1 MNLLLLSPEDF
12 ESDGRAV
19 VHGRRAR
26 HVSRILRAGVGD
38 ELCVGLIGDR
48 IGTGSIV
55 SLDARE
61 LVLDIRLEREPPAPL
76 AATLVLALPRPPV
89 LGRVLAA
96 ATSFG
101 VKRIVLLH
109 TRRVEKTYWEARAL
123 QPGPLHEKL
132 VLGLE
137 QARDTILPEVLLR
150 PRFRPFVEDEL
161 PSLLTAAR
169 GVFAHPEPEA
179 SSAIGIPTPAV
190 VAVGPEGGFLD
201 HEVERLRA
209 AGMQPVC
216 LGPRALRV
224 ETAAAALLGRLSSDT
239 AVPNL

>member
-1 MNLLLLSPEDF
+1 VNLLLLFPEDF
-12 ESDGRAV
+12 EHEGRAV
-19 VHGRRAR
+19 VRGRRAR
-26 HVSRILRAGVGD
+26 HVSRILRASEGD
-38 ELCVGLIGDR
+38 SLCVGLVGER
-48 IGTGSIV
+48 IGSATIV

-61 LVLDIRLEREPPAPL
+61 LVLDVRLEREPPPPL

-109 TRRVEKTYWEARAL
+109 TRRVEKTYWDASALAPDAL
-123 QPGPLHEKL
+123 QEKL

-137 QARDTILPEVLLR
+137 QARDTTLPELLLR
-150 PRFRPFVEDEL
+150 RRFRPFVEDEL
-161 PSLLTAAR
+161 ASWVEHAR
-169 GVFAHPEPEA
+169 GVFAHPEPAGDDAGGPIEL
-179 SSAIGIPTPAV
+179 PTPAV

-201 HEVERLRA
+201 REVEQLRA
-209 AGMQPVC
+209 AGMRPVS

-224 ETAAAALLGRLSSDT
+224 ETAVAALLGRL
-239 AVPNL
+239 VR